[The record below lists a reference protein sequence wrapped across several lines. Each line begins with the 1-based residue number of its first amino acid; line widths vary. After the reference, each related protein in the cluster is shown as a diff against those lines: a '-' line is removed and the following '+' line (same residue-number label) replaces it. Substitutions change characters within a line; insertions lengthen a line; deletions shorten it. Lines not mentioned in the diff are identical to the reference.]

1 MNTMDQNSMES
12 LNIILD
18 DLQDTQLSI
27 DLFEINPDMNSPSL
41 PLSHK
46 INRLK
51 DDEILNNDLI
61 ISIGG
66 DGTMLQSAKLAHKL
80 NIPITG
86 INKGRLG
93 FLTDINP
100 DHAGE
105 VIKYIINGQYAEEN
119 RLLIKATVNK
129 DRQNQIIGY
138 GLNDVA
144 IKRKETGR
152 MIRIKVS
159 IDQKYINTHEGD
171 GFIVASPTG
180 STAYALSCGG
190 PILKPDIEALI
201 LVPICPHSLN
211 DRPLVIPGHSEVDV
225 SAELGEGE
233 TAEIDLDGDT
243 FSELNSEDVLTI
255 KVSSQ
260 FIKLIHPEDY
270 DYFNTLRTKLY
281 WGQDKRTSTQ

>member
-1 MNTMDQNSMES
+1 MDQNSMES

-18 DLQDTQLSI
+18 KLQDMDLNI
-27 DLFEINPDMNSPSL
+27 DLFEINSDVDAPSYS
-41 PLSHK
+41 LSDK
-46 INRLK
+46 VNQLK
-51 DDEILNNDLI
+51 DDKIINSDLI

-105 VIKYIINGQYAEEN
+105 TIKHIINGKYAEEN
-119 RLLIKATVNK
+119 RLLIKSTVNK
-129 DRQNQIIGY
+129 DGKPPIIGY

-211 DRPLVIPGHSEVDV
+211 DRPLVIPAHSEVNV

-233 TAEIDLDGDT
+233 TAEIDLDGDA
-243 FSELNSEDVLTI
+243 FSDLNSDDALII

-260 FIKLIHPEDY
+260 FIKLIHPEEY

-281 WGQDKRTSTQ
+281 WGQDKRTSKQ

>member
-1 MNTMDQNSMES
+1 MES

-18 DLQDTQLSI
+18 NLQNMDLNI
-27 DLFEINPDMNSPSL
+27 DLFEINSDEDAPYY
-41 PLSHK
+41 PLSDK
-46 INRLK
+46 VSRLK
-51 DDEILNNDLI
+51 DDEVIDNDLI

-93 FLTDINP
+93 LLTDINP

-105 VIKYIINGQYAEEN
+105 TIKHIINGKYAEEN
-119 RLLIKATVNK
+119 RLLIKTTVNK
-129 DRQNQIIGY
+129 DQQNKIIGY

-159 IDQKYINTHEGD
+159 INQKYINTHEGD

-201 LVPICPHSLN
+201 LVPICSHSLN
-211 DRPLVIPGHSEVDV
+211 DRPLVIPAHSEVNV
-225 SAELGEGE
+225 SAELGVGE

-243 FSELNSEDVLTI
+243 FSELNSEDDITI

-260 FIKLIHPEDY
+260 SIKLIHPKDY

-281 WGQDKRTSTQ
+281 WGQDKRNSTH

>member
-1 MNTMDQNSMES
+1 M
-12 LNIILD
+12 
-18 DLQDTQLSI
+18 
-27 DLFEINPDMNSPSL
+27 
-41 PLSHK
+41 
-46 INRLK
+46 
-51 DDEILNNDLI
+51 
-61 ISIGG
+61 
-66 DGTMLQSAKLAHKL
+66 
-80 NIPITG
+80 
-86 INKGRLG
+86 
-93 FLTDINP
+93 
-100 DHAGE
+100 
-105 VIKYIINGQYAEEN
+105 
-119 RLLIKATVNK
+119 IKATVNK
-129 DRQNQIIGY
+129 DKQNQIIGY

-201 LVPICPHSLN
+201 LVPICSHSLN
-211 DRPLVIPGHSEVDV
+211 DRPLVIPAHSEVNV

-243 FSELNSEDVLTI
+243 FSELNSEDALTI

-281 WGQDKRTSTQ
+281 WGQDKRTSAH